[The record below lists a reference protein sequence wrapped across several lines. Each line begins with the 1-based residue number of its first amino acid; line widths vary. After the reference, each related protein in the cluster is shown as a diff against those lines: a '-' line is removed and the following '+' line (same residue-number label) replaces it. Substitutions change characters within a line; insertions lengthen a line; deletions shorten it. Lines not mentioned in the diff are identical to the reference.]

1 MDINLKLL
9 MRLLNKI
16 YLLLFISLSLGLK
29 AQNYQERQ
37 KQLEA
42 QKISIKKEI
51 QQINNL
57 INDSRKKSI
66 GLADELE
73 DIQLKISVRDR
84 LIRINNSQ
92 VNNLSNIISNQNE
105 RIADLEV
112 DLKKLKD
119 EYSKI
124 VYSSYKKR
132 SSEMKLMF
140 LFASDNINQAFRR
153 FQYFKQ
159 YSKYRKEQANKIV
172 SLQEEISNNI
182 DSLDKRKIEKQNVV
196 KENQSVRQ
204 TLNQDRIRQN
214 NLYNNLLK
222 DQKNY
227 AVEIQEKEKQARLI
241 DNEIQKL
248 IRLAIAESNN
258 NNNSSN
264 FALTPE
270 GRLISNNFQS
280 NKGRL
285 PWPVREGIITRRFG
299 TQPHPV
305 VRTTTINSNG
315 ISIAT
320 SANSIAYSVFEGE
333 VLSVYGFSGG
343 NPGVLI
349 RHGKYISNYQ
359 NLSSIF
365 VKKGDK
371 VMANDEI
378 GIVFTNESTGKT
390 VLKFNIFNELKPENP
405 TIWLAR

>member
-1 MDINLKLL
+1 

-57 INDSRKKSI
+57 INDSRKKSR

-92 VNNLSNIISNQNE
+92 VNNLNNIISNQND

-204 TLNQDRIRQN
+204 TLNQDRIQQN

-270 GRLISNNFQS
+270 GRLISSNFQS

-285 PWPVREGIITRRFG
+285 PWPVREGVITRRFG

>member
-1 MDINLKLL
+1 

-57 INDSRKKSI
+57 INDSRKKSR

-92 VNNLSNIISNQNE
+92 VNNLNNIISNQNE

-124 VYSSYKKR
+124 VFSSYKKR

-204 TLNQDRIRQN
+204 TLNQDRIQQN

-248 IRLAIAESNN
+248 IRLAIAASNN

-270 GRLISNNFQS
+270 GRLISSNFQS

-285 PWPVREGIITRRFG
+285 PWPVREGVITRRFG

>member
-1 MDINLKLL
+1 
-9 MRLLNKI
+9 MRLLNNI
-16 YLLLFISLSLGLK
+16 YILLFISLSLGLK

-51 QQINNL
+51 QQINTL
-57 INDSRKKSI
+57 ITDSRKKSRS
-66 GLADELE
+66 LADELE

-92 VNNLSNIISNQNE
+92 VNNLNNIISNQNE

-124 VYSSYKKR
+124 VFSSYKKR

-182 DSLDKRKIEKQNVV
+182 DSLDKRKIEKQKVV

-204 TLNQDRIRQN
+204 TLNQDRIQQN

-270 GRLISNNFQS
+270 GRLISSNFQS

-285 PWPVREGIITRRFG
+285 PWPVREGVITRRFG

>member
-1 MDINLKLL
+1 

-37 KQLEA
+37 KQLEV
-42 QKISIKKEI
+42 QKISINKEI

-57 INDSRKKSI
+57 INDSRKKSR

-92 VNNLSNIISNQNE
+92 VNNLNNIISNQNE

-124 VYSSYKKR
+124 IYSSYKKR

-140 LFASDNINQAFRR
+140 LFASENVNQAFRR
-153 FQYFKQ
+153 FQYFRQ
-159 YSKYRKEQANKIV
+159 YSKYRKGQADKIV
-172 SLQEEISNNI
+172 LIQKEISKNI
-182 DSLDKRKIEKQNVV
+182 DSLNKRKIEKQNIV
-196 KENQSVRQ
+196 KENQSVKQ
-204 TLNQDRIRQN
+204 SLNQERNQQN
-214 NLYNNLLK
+214 RLYNNLLK

-227 AVEIQEKEKQARLI
+227 ATEIQEKEKQTRLI

-248 IRLAIAESNN
+248 IRLAIEESNN
-258 NNNSSN
+258 NSNSSN

-270 GRLISNNFQS
+270 GRLISSNFQL

-285 PWPVREGIITRRFG
+285 PWPVREGVIIRRFG

-315 ISIAT
+315 VSIAT

-371 VMANDEI
+371 VKANDEI

-390 VLKFNIFNELKPENP
+390 VLKFKIFNELKPENP

>member
-1 MDINLKLL
+1 
-9 MRLLNKI
+9 MRLLNNI
-16 YLLLFISLSLGLK
+16 YILLFISLSLGLK

-51 QQINNL
+51 QQINTL
-57 INDSRKKSI
+57 ITDSRKKSRS
-66 GLADELE
+66 LADELE

-92 VNNLSNIISNQNE
+92 VNNLNNIIANQNE

-204 TLNQDRIRQN
+204 TLNQDRIQQN

-270 GRLISNNFQS
+270 GRLISSNFQS

-285 PWPVREGIITRRFG
+285 PWPVREGVITRRFG

>member
-1 MDINLKLL
+1 

-16 YLLLFISLSLGLK
+16 NLLLFISLSLGLK

-57 INDSRKKSI
+57 INDSRKKSR

-92 VNNLSNIISNQNE
+92 VNNLNNIISNQNE

-124 VYSSYKKR
+124 VFSSYKKR

-204 TLNQDRIRQN
+204 TLNQDRIQQN

-270 GRLISNNFQS
+270 GRLISSNFQS

-285 PWPVREGIITRRFG
+285 PWPVREGVITRRFG

>member
-1 MDINLKLL
+1 

-57 INDSRKKSI
+57 INDSRKKSR

-92 VNNLSNIISNQNE
+92 VNNLNNIISNQNE

-204 TLNQDRIRQN
+204 TLNQDRIQQN

-227 AVEIQEKEKQARLI
+227 AVEIQEKEKQAKLI

-270 GRLISNNFQS
+270 GRLISSNFQS

-285 PWPVREGIITRRFG
+285 PWPVREGVITRRFG

-365 VKKGDK
+365 VNKGDK

>member
-1 MDINLKLL
+1 

-16 YLLLFISLSLGLK
+16 YLLLLIFLTLGLK

-57 INDSRKKSI
+57 INNSRKKSR

-92 VNNLSNIISNQNE
+92 VNNLNNIISNQNE

-204 TLNQDRIRQN
+204 TLNQDRIQQN

-270 GRLISNNFQS
+270 GRLISSNFQS

-285 PWPVREGIITRRFG
+285 PWPVREGVITRRFG

>member
-1 MDINLKLL
+1 

-57 INDSRKKSI
+57 INDSRKKSK

-92 VNNLSNIISNQNE
+92 VNNLNNIISNQNE

-124 VYSSYKKR
+124 VFSSYKKR

-204 TLNQDRIRQN
+204 TLNQDRIQQN

-270 GRLISNNFQS
+270 GRLISSNFQS

-285 PWPVREGIITRRFG
+285 PWPVREGVITRRFG

-378 GIVFTNESTGKT
+378 GIIFTNESTGKT

>member
-1 MDINLKLL
+1 

-57 INDSRKKSI
+57 INDSRKKSR

-92 VNNLSNIISNQNE
+92 VNNLNNIISNQND

-140 LFASDNINQAFRR
+140 LFGSDNINQAFRR

-204 TLNQDRIRQN
+204 TLNQDRIQQN

-270 GRLISNNFQS
+270 GRLISSNFQS

-285 PWPVREGIITRRFG
+285 PWPVREGVITRRFG

>member
-1 MDINLKLL
+1 

-16 YLLLFISLSLGLK
+16 YLLLFIFLSLGLK

-57 INDSRKKSI
+57 INDSRKKSR

-92 VNNLSNIISNQNE
+92 VNNLNNIISNQNE

-112 DLKKLKD
+112 DLKKLKN

-204 TLNQDRIRQN
+204 TLNQDRIQQN

-270 GRLISNNFQS
+270 GRLISSNFQS

-285 PWPVREGIITRRFG
+285 PWPVREGVITRRFG

-405 TIWLAR
+405 AIWLAR

>member
-1 MDINLKLL
+1 

-57 INDSRKKSI
+57 INDSRKKSR

-92 VNNLSNIISNQNE
+92 VNNLNNIISNQNE

-204 TLNQDRIRQN
+204 TLNQDRIKQN

-270 GRLISNNFQS
+270 GRLISSNFQS

-285 PWPVREGIITRRFG
+285 PWPVREGVITRRFG

-378 GIVFTNESTGKT
+378 GIIFTNESTGKT

>member
-1 MDINLKLL
+1 

-57 INDSRKKSI
+57 INDSRKKSR

-92 VNNLSNIISNQNE
+92 VNNLNNIISNQNE

-204 TLNQDRIRQN
+204 TLNQDRIQQN

-270 GRLISNNFQS
+270 GRLISSNFQS

-285 PWPVREGIITRRFG
+285 PWPVREGVITRRFG

-365 VKKGDK
+365 VNKGDK

>member
-1 MDINLKLL
+1 

-57 INDSRKKSI
+57 INDSRKKSR
-66 GLADELE
+66 GLADKLE

-92 VNNLSNIISNQNE
+92 VNNLNNIISNQNE

-124 VYSSYKKR
+124 VFSSYKKR

-204 TLNQDRIRQN
+204 TLNQDRIKQN
-214 NLYNNLLK
+214 NLYKNLLK

-270 GRLISNNFQS
+270 GRLISSNFQS

-285 PWPVREGIITRRFG
+285 PWPVREGVITRRFG

>member
-1 MDINLKLL
+1 

-16 YLLLFISLSLGLK
+16 HLFLFISLSLGLK

-51 QQINNL
+51 QQINTL
-57 INDSRKKSI
+57 INDSRKKSRS
-66 GLADELE
+66 LVDELE
-73 DIQLKISVRDR
+73 DIQLKILVRDR
-84 LIRINNSQ
+84 LIRVNNSQ
-92 VNNLSNIISNQNE
+92 VNNLNNIISNQNE

-124 VYSSYKKR
+124 IYSSYKKK

-140 LFASDNINQAFRR
+140 LFASENVNQAIRR

-159 YSKYRKEQANKIV
+159 YSKYRKEQADKIV
-172 SLQEEISNNI
+172 SIQKEISGNI
-182 DSLDKRKIEKQNVV
+182 DSLDKRKTEKQNVI

-204 TLNQDRIRQN
+204 ILNQERNQQN
-214 NLYNNLLK
+214 TLYNNLLK

-227 AVEIQEKEKQARLI
+227 AAEIQEKEKQTKLI

-258 NNNSSN
+258 NNSSN

-270 GRLISNNFQS
+270 GRLISSNFEL
-280 NKGRL
+280 NKGSL

-320 SANSIAYSVFEGE
+320 SANAIAYSVFEGE
-333 VLSVYGFSGG
+333 VLSVYGFSGS

-405 TIWLAR
+405 TIWLAK